1 MSSEKDRRQFLT
13 GLGAS
18 AAGLWS
24 VGAKSARYSYSANET
39 LNIGCI
45 GTGGRCRSLM
55 RTIKKVPGVRLAAV
69 CDIWDD
75 HLEKGRELADPAAFT
90 SKHYHDLLE
99 SKHIDA
105 VIIGSPDHW
114 HVPMTVDACKAGKDV
129 YVEKPLT
136 HDPSEGDAVIRAQN
150 EYGRIVQVGM
160 QQRSMPQFRK
170 AYEIIQS
177 GVLGKIHKVHL
188 TWNRNTDKV
197 RRRPVNIDPSSLN
210 WKQFLGSAREQPFDP
225 YRFRNWRWF
234 WDFGGGILTD
244 LMVHYHDVANW
255 YLDLGN
261 PTTAT
266 TIGDNFITAGLWET
280 PDTIQTLLRF
290 EEEQVQVY
298 FEGTFVN
305 ARNAAMLE
313 FMGTEATLYL
323 DRGRYEVLPEKE
335 SKLAPSHMILGRGA
349 RGADFYDPPV
359 STLLHLQNWVD
370 CIHSRG
376 RPRAPAEVGVK
387 VAADAHLANL
397 AYRNGRV
404 EHGQQV

>member
-129 YVEKPLT
+129 
-136 HDPSEGDAVIRAQN
+136 
-150 EYGRIVQVGM
+150 
-160 QQRSMPQFRK
+160 
-170 AYEIIQS
+170 
-177 GVLGKIHKVHL
+177 
-188 TWNRNTDKV
+188 
-197 RRRPVNIDPSSLN
+197 
-210 WKQFLGSAREQPFDP
+210 
-225 YRFRNWRWF
+225 
-234 WDFGGGILTD
+234 
-244 LMVHYHDVANW
+244 
-255 YLDLGN
+255 
-261 PTTAT
+261 
-266 TIGDNFITAGLWET
+266 
-280 PDTIQTLLRF
+280 
-290 EEEQVQVY
+290 
-298 FEGTFVN
+298 
-305 ARNAAMLE
+305 
-313 FMGTEATLYL
+313 
-323 DRGRYEVLPEKE
+323 
-335 SKLAPSHMILGRGA
+335 
-349 RGADFYDPPV
+349 
-359 STLLHLQNWVD
+359 
-370 CIHSRG
+370 
-376 RPRAPAEVGVK
+376 
-387 VAADAHLANL
+387 
-397 AYRNGRV
+397 
-404 EHGQQV
+404 